1 MLVSNI
7 EILPSFSTSDHNLV
21 EVEFLYSVS
30 AEACAPQTLTKRF
43 QWNRGDY
50 DGLCDYLSAYDWSDI
65 FTYNLTA
72 DSLWCSFR
80 DVLDHALELFVPY
93 DYVCSSSRPAKNR
106 HRTYPRH
113 VQKLIARKRCLWRH
127 HKRDTT
133 NQAMA
138 ARYKEVARECKAA
151 MHDVELR
158 REKRVIDADNP
169 G

>member
-1 MLVSNI
+1 M
-7 EILPSFSTSDHNLV
+7 
-21 EVEFLYSVS
+21 
-30 AEACAPQTLTKRF
+30 
-43 QWNRGDY
+43 
-50 DGLCDYLSAYDWSDI
+50 
-65 FTYNLTA
+65 
-72 DSLWCSFR
+72 WCSFR

-133 NQAMA
+133 NRAMT

-169 G
+169 GQFFKYVNSKLNRSPSIGMLKGRSGDNVISDKRQ